1 MKITAIVKASLALS
15 ILVTGVITSTT
26 QTVNASEHESKYEN
40 VTKDIFDLRDYYSGA
55 SNQLKNVVG
64 YHYSK
69 GGRHYLV
76 IDKNRKFTRV
86 QIFGKDIQRFKARK
100 NPGLDIFVVK
110 EAENRN
116 GTVYSYGGVTKKNQG
131 AYYDYLNAPRFQ
143 IKKRE
148 GDGITTYGRLH
159 YIYKEEISLK
169 ELDFQLRQYLIQNFD
184 LYKKFPKESKI
195 KVIMKDG
202 GYYTFELNKK
212 LQTNRMSD
220 VIDGRN
226 IEKIE
231 ANIR

>member
-1 MKITAIVKASLALS
+1 MKMTAIAKASLALS
-15 ILVTGVITSTT
+15 ILATGTITSTH
-26 QTVNASEHESKYEN
+26 QTVNASEHEAKYEN
-40 VTKDIFDLRDYYSGA
+40 VTKDIFDLRDYYNGESK
-55 SNQLKNVVG
+55 QLKNVIG

-69 GGRHYLV
+69 GGRHYL
-76 IDKNRKFTRV
+76 IFDKNRKFTRI
-86 QIFGKDIQRFKARK
+86 QIFGKDVERFKARK

-110 EAENRN
+110 ESENSN

-131 AYYDYLNAPRFQ
+131 AYYDYLNAPKFVVNKEVGKGVYKH
-143 IKKRE
+143 IKR
-148 GDGITTYGRLH
+148 H
-159 YIYKEEISLK
+159 YIYKEEVSLK
-169 ELDFQLRQYLIQNFD
+169 ELDFKLRQYLIQNFD
-184 LYKKFPKESKI
+184 LYKKFPKDSKI

>member
-1 MKITAIVKASLALS
+1 MKMTTIVKASLALG
-15 ILVTGVITSTT
+15 ILATGVITSTP

-40 VTKDIFDLRDYYSGA
+40 VTKDIFDLRDYYSGE
-55 SNQLKNVVG
+55 SKELKNVIG
-64 YHYSK
+64 YHFIK
-69 GGRHYLV
+69 GRGHYLV

-86 QIFGKDIQRFKARK
+86 QIFGKDIERFKARK

-110 EAENRN
+110 EGENRK

-131 AYYDYLNAPRFQ
+131 TYYDYINAPRFQ
-143 IKKRE
+143 IERNE
-148 GDGITTYGRLH
+148 GDGITAYYRIH

-169 ELDFQLRQYLIQNFD
+169 ELDFTLRKYLIQNFG
-184 LYKKFPKESKI
+184 LYKKFPKDSKI
-195 KVIMKDG
+195 KVTMKDG

-220 VIDGRN
+220 VIDGRK

>member
-1 MKITAIVKASLALS
+1 MKLKTLAKATLVLGLLA
-15 ILVTGVITSTT
+15 TGVITTES
-26 QTVNASEHESKYEN
+26 QTVKAAESTQGQHNYKSLKY
-40 VTKDIFDLRDYYSGA
+40 YYSKP
-55 SNQLKNVVG
+55 SIELKNLDGLYRQKVTDKGVYVWKDRKDYFVG
-64 YHYSK
+64 
-69 GGRHYLV
+69 LL
-76 IDKNRKFTRV
+76 
-86 QIFGKDIQRFKARK
+86 GKDIERFKARK

-116 GTVYSYGGVTKKNQG
+116 GTVFSYGGVTKKNQD
-131 AYYDYLNAPRFQ
+131 AYYDYINAPRFQ
-143 IKKRE
+143 IKRDE
-148 GDGITTYGRLH
+148 GDGIATYGRVH

-169 ELDFQLRQYLIQNFD
+169 ELDFKLRQYLIQNFD
-184 LYKKFPKESKI
+184 LYKKFPKDSKI